1 MTAVKS
7 AARTLSERL
16 YSSIFCLKGSCP
28 EKFHFFGAVLDRKLI
43 LNPRPDTVNT
53 ECRSSQALSTKKEKR
68 NMTKILGGI
77 LLIAAAVIFASIF
90 AGLASVGWTVMV
102 RVMLETFKFIG
113 AFLIAVLGI
122 ALLEV

>member
-1 MTAVKS
+1 
-7 AARTLSERL
+7 
-16 YSSIFCLKGSCP
+16 
-28 EKFHFFGAVLDRKLI
+28 
-43 LNPRPDTVNT
+43 
-53 ECRSSQALSTKKEKR
+53 
-68 NMTKILGGI
+68 MTKILGGI

-102 RVMLETFKFIG
+102 RVMLETFKVIG

>member
-1 MTAVKS
+1 
-7 AARTLSERL
+7 
-16 YSSIFCLKGSCP
+16 
-28 EKFHFFGAVLDRKLI
+28 
-43 LNPRPDTVNT
+43 
-53 ECRSSQALSTKKEKR
+53 
-68 NMTKILGGI
+68 MTKILGGI

-102 RVMLETFKFIG
+102 RVMLETFKFIS

>member
-1 MTAVKS
+1 
-7 AARTLSERL
+7 
-16 YSSIFCLKGSCP
+16 
-28 EKFHFFGAVLDRKLI
+28 
-43 LNPRPDTVNT
+43 
-53 ECRSSQALSTKKEKR
+53 
-68 NMTKILGGI
+68 MTKILGGI

-90 AGLASVGWTVMV
+90 AGLASVGWTVMG